1 MRASRQTERSAQTRL
16 SAMAFFGNSAA
27 PGPLSS
33 GPDSGCGRYR
43 IRVCAVTPRDKL
55 DLRRGPLHVLRVAT
69 HYGMIASSRR
79 TSSACRCVSVLS
91 KMWCT

>member
-1 MRASRQTERSAQTRL
+1 MRASRQTERSAQTGL
-16 SAMAFFGNSAA
+16 SAMAILGISAGS
-27 PGPLSS
+27 GPLES

-43 IRVCAVTPRDKL
+43 IRVCVATPRDKL
-55 DLRRGPLHVLRVAT
+55 ALRRGPLHFLRVAT

-91 KMWCT
+91 KM